1 MTAAARILCIEDDPG
16 TAELLAE
23 ELTDAGFEVRIA
35 HSGGAGLAALDPR
48 PDLVLCDIDMPE
60 ISGYDVLK
68 RMRALGGEF
77 RRLPFIFLTAFAAR
91 EDQIRARQLGCDD
104 YLTKPIDFELL
115 VAAVRNRLQRDRRGE
130 ADGGGVRITARE
142 SEALTW
148 SARGKS
154 AVDIAVLMGIS
165 ERTANFHVENA
176 IRRLGVTTRTQAAVK
191 AALLGLIDP

>member
-1 MTAAARILCIEDDPG
+1 MTASARILCIEDDPG

-23 ELTDAGFEVRIA
+23 ELADAGFEVRIA
-35 HSGGAGLAALDPR
+35 HSGGDGLAALDPK

-60 ISGYDVLK
+60 ISGYDVLA

-115 VAAVRNRLQRDRRGE
+115 IAAVRNRLERSRRGE
-130 ADGGGVRITARE
+130 TEGGSARITARE

-154 AVDIAVLMGIS
+154 AADIAVLMNIS

-176 IRRLGVTTRTQAAVK
+176 IRKLGVTTRTQAAVK